1 MVSDPRWSLID
12 ALPVAACVH
21 REGRVLHANTAF
33 AVALGFADVA
43 GLGDK
48 TLDELVH
55 EDDRALVQER
65 ARDLSVASAS
75 LPAAEVRWRCAD
87 GRAFAMWMSSARMT
101 LDGEAVV
108 VEIGPAEGSSSA
120 HAPLG
125 PFAPTRQ
132 LASVVSLAAGV
143 AHEINNPLTYV
154 LANLDCLREQLR
166 ALEGKLSPATVGE
179 LDDIAAEAKTGA
191 ERVARIVHSLKVFSR
206 VDDEQRTRTEL
217 HPVIEAACALASNEV
232 RHRARLVKVYRPL
245 PAVEANDARLTL
257 VFFNLLINA
266 VQAIQPGCADD
277 NQIDIRT
284 WTDHGRAVIEVRD
297 SGCGIAPE
305 HLSRVFDP
313 FFTTRPQQIG
323 TGLGLSM
330 CHGIVTALGGD
341 IVVESTLS
349 VGTTVRVSIP
359 AFSGVAPAAPVIIT
373 RVSTGSGRSGKIL
386 VVDDDA
392 AICTVIRR
400 TLGRRHQV
408 TTTTSGREAIDRI
421 KGGERYDLILCD
433 LMMPMVTGMEV
444 HGELTASVPEQADR
458 IVFLTGGAFTTHAR
472 DFLKRVPNERFEK
485 PFDGGRLRMLA
496 REMVDDKKP
505 APR

>member
-1 MVSDPRWSLID
+1 MAADQPWGLID

-21 REGRVLHANTAF
+21 RDGRVLHANAAF
-33 AVALGFADVA
+33 AVALAYADVA
-43 GLGDK
+43 GLRDK
-48 TLDELVH
+48 TLAELVH
-55 EDDRALVQER
+55 EDDRALVQAR
-65 ARDLSVASAS
+65 TRDLSLGSPS
-75 LPAAEVRWRCAD
+75 LPSTEVRWRCAD
-87 GRAFAMWMSSARMT
+87 GRTFTMWMSSARM
-101 LDGEAVV
+101 DGGSESAF
-108 VEIGPAEGSSSA
+108 VELGPAAGPSSA
-120 HAPLG
+120 HAP
-125 PFAPTRQ
+125 FAPMRQ

-143 AHEINNPLTYV
+143 AHGINNPLTYV

-166 ALEGKLSPATVGE
+166 SHAGKLSPAAIDE
-179 LDDIAAEAKTGA
+179 LDEMAEEAKSGA

-217 HPVIEAACALASNEV
+217 HPVIEAACALASNEI
-232 RHRARLVKVYRPL
+232 RHRARLVKIYRPL

-257 VFFNLLINA
+257 VFFNLFINA
-266 VQAIQPGCADD
+266 VQAIQPGRADD

-284 WTDHGRAVIEVRD
+284 WTDHGCAIIEIRD
-297 SGCGIAPE
+297 TGCGIAPE
-305 HLSRVFDP
+305 DLSRVFDP
-313 FFTTRPQQIG
+313 FFTTRPQEIG

-341 IVVESTLS
+341 IAVESTLS

-359 AFSGVAPAAPVIIT
+359 SFAGAAPAIPVTT
-373 RVSTGSGRSGKIL
+373 RISSGNGRSGKIL

-392 AICTVIRR
+392 AICTAIRR

-408 TTTTSGREAIDRI
+408 TTTTSGREAIERI
-421 KGGERYDLILCD
+421 KSGERYDLILCD

-444 HGELTASVPEQADR
+444 HAELAAAVPDQADR

-472 DFLKRVPNERFEK
+472 DFLKRVPNDRFEK

-496 REMVDDKKP
+496 KEMVDDAKP
-505 APR
+505 TSK